1 MKDIYNVVIIIGTR
15 PEAIKLAPLII
26 EFKKNNRFNLRVIL
40 TGQHKEMVSQVM
52 NIFKLNYDVDL
63 SVMKKNQ
70 TLSYLTSEIINKLE
84 LELKNF
90 SPKLLIV
97 QGDTTSAMAA
107 TIAAFYQKIPVGHV
121 EAGLRTNNIYNPY
134 PEEINRRL
142 ISQIAAL
149 HFAPT
154 DNALRNLYKIDIKK
168 NVFKT
173 GNTVIDALKMISK
186 NKHKIPFKIN
196 ENEKN
201 KLILATV
208 HRRENWG
215 ANLESIVLGLKK
227 LLEDKKDIILVFPMH
242 KNLTVKKIIEKHL
255 RNHKKAILC
264 DSLDYESLVSVM
276 KQAYLVLTDSG
287 GLQEEAPSLGK
298 PVLVLRETTER
309 PEAIECGA
317 AKLIGVDSHRIYNET
332 SELLENR
339 KLYDKMSNTISP
351 FGDGKAS
358 QRIVKICQKF
368 IGSSSRI

>member
-84 LELKNF
+84 IELKNF

-97 QGDTTSAMAA
+97 QGDTTSAMAS
-107 TIAAFYQKIPVGHV
+107 TMAAFYQKIPVGHV

-142 ISQIAAL
+142 ISQIATL

-242 KNLTVKKIIEKHL
+242 KNLTVKQIIEKHL